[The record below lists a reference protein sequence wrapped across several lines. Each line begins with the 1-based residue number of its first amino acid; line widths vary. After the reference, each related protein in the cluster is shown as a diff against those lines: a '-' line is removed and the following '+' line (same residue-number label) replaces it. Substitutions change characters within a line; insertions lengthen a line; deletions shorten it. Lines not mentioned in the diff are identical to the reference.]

1 MPSVI
6 PYDEEWLEMARARGG
21 GLEGL
26 PPDPTADADGSLPWR
41 LDRLRNAFDVRY
53 FGDPPKAKPIEF
65 GNEAILEMSPL
76 LLTLTRF
83 AQDEILKL
91 AKLPRTDLTQAPTPN
106 HRLFE
111 RLVPI
116 YKAKFGKEE
125 IGQST
130 NPAPKA
136 ERKASG
142 TVRAS
147 GPAVR
152 FYRFV
157 FDRLD
162 ISDAPADNTIGKWIY
177 DLKNPID

>member
-1 MPSVI
+1 N
-6 PYDEEWLEMARARGG
+6 L
-21 GLEGL
+21 
-26 PPDPTADADGSLPWR
+26 
-41 LDRLRNAFDVRY
+41 
-53 FGDPPKAKPIEF
+53 KPFEF
-65 GNEAILEMSPL
+65 GNEAILELNPL
-76 LLTLTRF
+76 LLALARS

-91 AKLPRTDLTQAPTPN
+91 AKHPRTDSTESTQTLTPN

-116 YKAKFGKEE
+116 YEAMFGKEE
-125 IGQST
+125 IGRST
-130 NPAPKA
+130 NPTPKA
-136 ERKASG
+136 ERKAPG

-177 DLKNPID
+177 ELKNPID